1 MIIIIIFTD
10 NGYNYDDL
18 CYYYYGFLFLDEE
31 DGVDLDDLVGEGV
44 GGRFFFLQV
53 AINIF
58 NLLPETLRD
67 M

>member
-1 MIIIIIFTD
+1 MIYVTI
-10 NGYNYDDL
+10 N
-18 CYYYYGFLFLDEE
+18 YGFLFLDEE